1 MVTRSK
7 ALGRCARGMT
17 QTCVTLALAM
27 ASSGTARAQM
37 PGMPEHMEMMSW
49 GRTLFVLVDQ
59 LEYSPA
65 GRGRPLNVETRAWYG
80 GAYNRVWLRAQ
91 SEQATTSRQGE
102 AEIEL
107 LYGRLVDPFWDA
119 VVGVRVDRHWGD
131 EDPGRVLFGVG
142 FLGLAPFRFELEP
155 TIFVSPRGEIAARL
169 QAGYQVLITQRLVA
183 EPEFEVN
190 AAIQRV
196 PRFGVARGIN
206 DFETGV
212 RVRYEF
218 RREFAP
224 YVGWSM
230 SRRVGGSTNI
240 AREHGEPVAENRFV
254 AGLRMWR

>member
-1 MVTRSK
+1 MQVTMS
-7 ALGRCARGMT
+7 AAGRHLRAVATGCAIF
-17 QTCVTLALAM
+17 TLIGTNP
-27 ASSGTARAQM
+27 GTARAQM
-37 PGMPEHMEMMSW
+37 PDMPEHAEMMSW
-49 GRTLFVLVDQ
+49 GRTLFVLFDQ

-65 GRGRPLNVETRAWYG
+65 GRGRPLNVEARAWYG
-80 GAYNRVWLRAQ
+80 GAYNRIWLRAQ
-91 SEQATTSRQGE
+91 SEQATTSREGE
-102 AEIEL
+102 AEVEL
-107 LYGRLVDPFWDA
+107 LYGKLVDPFWDA
-119 VVGVRVDRHWGD
+119 VIGVRVDRHWGD
-131 EDPGRVLFGVG
+131 EDPGRVLFGIG
-142 FLGLAPFRFELEP
+142 FLGLSPYRFELEP
-155 TIFVSPRGEIAARL
+155 TLFVSPRGEISARL
-169 QAGYQVLITQRLVA
+169 EAGYQVLITQRLVA

-196 PRFGVARGIN
+196 PRVGVARGIN

-254 AGLRMWR
+254 AGFRLWR

>member
-1 MVTRSK
+1 MPTRKK
-7 ALGRCARGMT
+7 ALDSRTRRVAVA
-17 QTCVTLALAM
+17 CVMLTLVIA
-27 ASSGTARAQM
+27 GPRTARAQM
-37 PGMPEHMEMMSW
+37 PGMPEHIEMMSW

-65 GRGRPLNVETRAWYG
+65 GRGRPLNVEARAWYG
-80 GAYNRVWLRAQ
+80 GAYNRIWLRAQ
-91 SEQATTSRQGE
+91 SEQATTSREGE
-102 AEIEL
+102 AEVEL
-107 LYGRLVDPFWDA
+107 LYGKLVDPFWDA
-119 VVGVRVDRHWGD
+119 VIGVRVDRHWGD
-131 EDPGRVLFGVG
+131 EDPGRILFGVG
-142 FLGLAPFRFELEP
+142 FLGLAPYRFELEP
-155 TIFVSPRGEIAARL
+155 TLFVSPRGEISARL
-169 QAGYQVLITQRLVA
+169 EAGYQVLITQRLVA

-190 AAIQRV
+190 AAVQRV

-254 AGLRMWR
+254 AGFRVWR